1 MGLSYAPEY
10 VYTEHFIQRA
20 NERFGV
26 KEEQLPKWISKQINS
41 LTLYDSS
48 EGQNLDKRK
57 YISDSGIILF
67 AIQLNVNLLLV
78 MKRMIWWLKG
88 KRLPYTIITLT
99 YLNKKLRNYQGNII

>member
-48 EGQNLDKRK
+48 EG
-57 YISDSGIILF
+57 
-67 AIQLNVNLLLV
+67 
-78 MKRMIWWLKG
+78 
-88 KRLPYTIITLT
+88 
-99 YLNKKLRNYQGNII
+99 